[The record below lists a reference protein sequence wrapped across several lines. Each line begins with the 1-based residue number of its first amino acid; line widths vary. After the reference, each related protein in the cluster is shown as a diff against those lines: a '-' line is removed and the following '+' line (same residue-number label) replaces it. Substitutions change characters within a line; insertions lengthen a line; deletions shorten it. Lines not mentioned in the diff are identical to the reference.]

1 LVSYLQK
8 EGISGGDSVTG
19 HQLNEREQT
28 ILRYVVQDFI
38 YTATPVGSR
47 YISKKHEDAL
57 GLSSASIR
65 NVLSDL
71 EVMGFIQHPHT
82 SAGRMPTDMGY
93 RFYLDRLMEL
103 DRVSAE
109 EAQAIRKTLNPAED
123 PADVLKECSRLLG
136 RISHQLCIVSAP
148 ELSSGVFEKLELV
161 QVTANRLMVIISIKS
176 GLVRTIMMEVASE
189 IPRDKLEDLGRFLN
203 ERLSGLTIREI
214 RETFVERVRDG
225 APPDTGLIQLFIDS
239 VEKLFVTPAA
249 SRYHVGG
256 TEQIIEQPEFMNP
269 RDFRS
274 VIELINDQEILVH
287 VLHKHEAGPDE
298 VRVTIGREHDDDK
311 LEPYSVITARYS
323 IGDVTGSIGVLG
335 PKRMPYDRM
344 IPLVDYVAR
353 TVSDLFAPP
362 K

>member
-1 LVSYLQK
+1 MAATAH
-8 EGISGGDSVTG
+8 E
-19 HQLNEREQT
+19 LNEREQT

-38 YTATPVGSR
+38 DTATPVGSR
-47 YISKKHEDAL
+47 YISKRHEDSL

-71 EVMGFIQHPHT
+71 EVLGYIHHPHT
-82 SAGRMPTDMGY
+82 SAGRMPTDLGY
-93 RFYLDRLMEL
+93 RFYLDRLIEL
-103 DRVSAE
+103 ARMSADE
-109 EAQAIRKTLNPAED
+109 EQAIRRTLDPTDD

-136 RISHQLCIVSAP
+136 KISHQLCIVTAP

-161 QVTANRLMVIISIKS
+161 QVMPNRIMVIISIKS
-176 GLVRTIMMEVASE
+176 GLVRTIMMEATSE
-189 IPRDKLEDLGRFLN
+189 FPREKLEDLGRFLN
-203 ERLSGLTIREI
+203 ERLSGLTIKQI
-214 RETFVERVRDG
+214 RETFAERVRDG
-225 APPDTGLIQLFIDS
+225 ATDDTGLIQLFIDS
-239 VEKLFVTPAA
+239 VDKLFVTPTTG
-249 SRYHVGG
+249 RYHVGG
-256 TEQIIEQPEFMNP
+256 TEQLIEQPEFMNP

-287 VLHKHEAGPDE
+287 VLRKHEAGPDE
-298 VRVTIGREHDDDK
+298 VKVTIGREHEDGK

-344 IPLVDYVAR
+344 IPLVDFVAR
-353 TVSDLFAPP
+353 TVSDMFAPP